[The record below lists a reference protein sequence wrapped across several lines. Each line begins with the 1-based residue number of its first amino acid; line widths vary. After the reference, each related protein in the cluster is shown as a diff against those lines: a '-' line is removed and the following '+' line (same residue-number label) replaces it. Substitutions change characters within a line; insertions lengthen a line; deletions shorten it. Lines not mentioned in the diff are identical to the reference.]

1 MVMGSVLKY
10 YGSEGEMVVVDLAIT
25 REGAPWQS
33 VSSRYYEG
41 VAPGDL
47 ISHPG
52 SDQNQHRKCPRHLYG
67 WE

>member
-1 MVMGSVLKY
+1 
-10 YGSEGEMVVVDLAIT
+10 MVVVDLALT
-25 REGAPWQS
+25 REGEPWQS

-52 SDQNQHRKCPRHLYG
+52 SDQNQQASVHGHLYG